1 MNGWRKSQEN
11 AHIAK
16 AVKLEKME
24 KAEEFQECSVWYAK
38 KTFAETLRIFS
49 KELNYKAILMY
60 LDNVG
65 IRKIALILGASSGA
79 VSKWIRNALN

>member
-24 KAEEFQECSVWYAK
+24 KAEEFKECSVWYAK

-60 LDNVG
+60 LN
-65 IRKIALILGASSGA
+65 KI
-79 VSKWIRNALN
+79 